1 MQHDGEHSNQDV
13 GVLHIPSY
21 MLTNNLDMKSNSEP
35 RDIALGN
42 HAQSPSRT
50 VPRDIALGS
59 HTQSPS
65 RTASRDIALGS
76 HTQSPSRTAPRDTA
90 HGNYAQSPSR
100 YTDDEGDIVVFN
112 IGGEIFETLRETL
125 QRDNISALSNEEFL
139 RQHYRPRAGGYFF
152 DRDPDIFRVSIVR
165 PFFRLHY
172 RPRAR

>member
-1 MQHDGEHSNQDV
+1 MQNDGEQSNQDTD
-13 GVLHIPSY
+13 VLHIPSY
-21 MLTNNLDMKSNSEP
+21 MLMNNLDMENHSEP
-35 RDIALGN
+35 RDIALGSN
-42 HAQSPSRT
+42 TQSPSRT

-59 HTQSPS
+59 HTK
-65 RTASRDIALGS
+65 
-76 HTQSPSRTAPRDTA
+76 SPSRTAPRDTA
-90 HGNYAQSPSR
+90 HGNNAQSPSR
-100 YTDDEGDIVVFN
+100 YTEDEGDVVVFN

-172 RPRAR
+172 RPRAGRYLFDRDPDIN